1 MGLTLGGNNSSFK
14 NIRYLSES
22 KSKMDKSLLRIASGK
37 RILTAAD
44 DSGGLSVAMKLQNQI
59 NTTKAAQ
66 DRVENSKSFVEMQD
80 TAISTAADILTE
92 MSSVK
97 ANYEAEASSN
107 YSSPAALTYA
117 AQFRD
122 LQVQLGNLRTEQFN
136 GISLFSSHSST
147 SMTVYTGSSG
157 TGGASVTLDNLDF
170 LEAVSIGGSGVVAN
184 RNLGDATTAGAVI
197 QNSTSPAPVSG
208 QAVSISD
215 VSSSDLSTITE
226 QLASLRA
233 EAGGDLSTL
242 GFASDYLSNMSVNME
257 SAHGRIMDVDLAEE
271 SSNLARYSMQYEAA
285 AAAVAQANV
294 AMGAVLDLLLGSINR
309 K

>member
-59 NTTKAAQ
+59 NTTKAQQSAV
-66 DRVENSKSFVEMQD
+66 DNSKSYVEAQSTALQSVSSIVLEMQTLKSNWD
-80 TAISTAADILTE
+80 TADTAGDTDLKNSYQRQFEDLQGQLNSIKGETLNGRKLFDRGASESQITVSNVALNDLGLDSALQNNDGAGAGNQDIADNGITLTN
-92 MSSVK
+92 VTD
-97 ANYEAEASSN
+97 ANLDAIEDKVSALVAEA
-107 YSSPAALTYA
+107 A
-117 AQFRD
+117 
-122 LQVQLGNLRTEQFN
+122 
-136 GISLFSSHSST
+136 
-147 SMTVYTGSSG
+147 
-157 TGGASVTLDNLDF
+157 
-170 LEAVSIGGSGVVAN
+170 
-184 RNLGDATTAGAVI
+184 GD
-197 QNSTSPAPVSG
+197 
-208 QAVSISD
+208 
-215 VSSSDLSTITE
+215 E
-226 QLASLRA
+226 
-233 EAGGDLSTL
+233 STL
-242 GFASDYLSNMSVNME
+242 GFASDYLTNMSINME